1 MADSLATNFANRF
14 NEQFD
19 MLAQSMLPKLEPAV
33 IADTEGGE
41 KAFRDQIGEMDGEEV
56 AGLNDDTPIQAE
68 NSNRR
73 AITTTP
79 WVWNRLVRR
88 WEVTRLMKD
97 PQNAYVRAAVA
108 ARNRHVN
115 KKIAAAAIAT
125 AKGGK
130 DGSNDIP
137 FDTANQAVS
146 NSGNTGLTLA
156 KIREAHKILGN
167 NAVLDIEMGDLYF
180 TASYTQQADL
190 LATTEATSSDF
201 SAVKALVNGEIDFFM
216 GFRWIWLQ
224 DELIGKTGNDRQCF
238 AHAKSGLTLRKPEDM
253 FRRITERPDK
263 NYNMQVYMSG
273 DYGAA
278 RLEEKKVVLVP
289 CTEAA

>member
-1 MADSLATNFANRF
+1 MAESLATNFANRF

-19 MLAQSMLPKLEPAV
+19 MLAQSMLPKMEPSV
-33 IADTEGGE
+33 IIDTEGGE
-41 KAFRDQIGEMDGEEV
+41 RAFRDQIGEMDGEEI
-56 AGLNDDTPIQAE
+56 ADLNADTPIQAE
-68 NSNRR
+68 NTNRR

-88 WEVTRLMKD
+88 WEITRLMKD
-97 PQNAYVRAAVA
+97 PKNAYVRAAVA

-115 KKIAAAAIAT
+115 KKIASAAIAT

-130 DGSNDIP
+130 DGSQNFP
-137 FDTANQAVS
+137 FDPNQNVGNA
-146 NSGNTGLTLA
+146 GNTGLTLD
-156 KIREAHKILGN
+156 KIRTARRILGN
-167 NAVLDIEMGDLYF
+167 NAVLDIESNELYF
-180 TASYTQQADL
+180 TATYTQQADL

-201 SAVKALVNGEIDFFM
+201 NSVKALVNGEIDTFM

-224 DELIGKTGNDRQCF
+224 DELIASDSTGRLCF
-238 AHAKSGLTLRKPEDM
+238 AHAKSGLTLRKPEDF
-253 FRRITERPDK
+253 FRRVTERPDK

-273 DYGAA
+273 DYGAS

-289 CTEAA
+289 CTEPA

>member
-56 AGLNDDTPIQAE
+56 ADLNADTPIQAE

-115 KKIAAAAIAT
+115 KKIAAAAIGSAMI
-125 AKGGK
+125 GK
-130 DGSNDIP
+130 DGTTPVTLPASQSAD
-137 FDTANQAVS
+137 
-146 NSGNTGLTLA
+146 NSGSTGLTLA
-156 KIREAHKILGN
+156 KIREAHQILGN
-167 NAVLDIEMGDLYF
+167 NAVLDVEMGDLYF
-180 TASYTQQADL
+180 TATYTQQADL

-201 SAVKALVNGEIDFFM
+201 NSVKALVNGEIDTFM

-224 DELIGKTGNDRQCF
+224 DELLGLDANGDRQCF
-238 AHAKSGLTLRKPEDM
+238 AHAKSGVTLRKPEDM

-289 CTEAA
+289 CTEA

>member
-41 KAFRDQIGEMDGEEV
+41 QAFRDQVGEMDGEEV
-56 AGLNDDTPIQAE
+56 ADLNADTPIQAD
-68 NSNRR
+68 NTDRR

-97 PQNAYVRAAVA
+97 PQNAYVRSAVA

-115 KKIAAAAIAT
+115 KKIAAAAIGNAFR
-125 AKGGK
+125 GK
-130 DGSNDIP
+130 DGSTTVALP
-137 FDTANQAVS
+137 SEQQVS
-146 NSGNTGLTLA
+146 NSGNTGLTLS
-156 KIREAHKILGN
+156 KIREAHTILDN
-167 NAVLDIEMGDLYF
+167 NAVLDVEMGDLYF
-180 TASYTQQADL
+180 TASYTQQANL

-216 GFRWIWLQ
+216 GFRWVWLQ
-224 DELIGKTGNDRQCF
+224 DELIGKDGNDRQCF
-238 AHAKSGLTLRKPEDM
+238 AHAKSGVTLRKPEDM

-289 CTEAA
+289 CTEPA